1 MPRLGPVNVHGCA
14 GGWEV
19 TVEFLRKQLALGL
32 DEINDGGL
40 SGGDLTRWVK
50 RLSGFE
56 DCVVGSGS

>member
-1 MPRLGPVNVHGCA
+1 M
-14 GGWEV
+14 
-19 TVEFLRKQLALGL
+19 EFLRKQLALGL